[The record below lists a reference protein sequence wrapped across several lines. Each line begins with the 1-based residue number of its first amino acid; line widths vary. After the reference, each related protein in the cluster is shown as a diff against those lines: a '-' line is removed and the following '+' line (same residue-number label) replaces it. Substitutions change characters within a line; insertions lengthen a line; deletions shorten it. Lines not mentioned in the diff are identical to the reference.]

1 MIFDRFRLS
10 ILFLSGLGAAVVIAF
25 TVGGCGTEYYKADAD
40 KEVYQIIDG
49 KWKDSFGQKANYVI
63 ADANTIPS
71 PNDVNVEKPSISAE
85 PLSLAQAV
93 AIATKYNR
101 DYQSQKEDLYLSALL
116 LTGERYK
123 YSLQW
128 FGTIDAEYTKNV
140 VSSEEKT
147 IVSPEKKTIEAEG
160 GVKNTLLTPD
170 GIMLNSSLAIDWT
183 RFLTGDPRTTLG
195 SVLTGDIAIPL
206 LGSGAGKTAWEH
218 LTQTERNVLYQ
229 IRTFNR
235 YRQTFV
241 VDTINA
247 YYGVLKQRDLA
258 NNRLNNYKRSLEFTK
273 QSEMEARTGKRPAF
287 EVDQAKQRELAA
299 YNDYVDAQQSYEQ
312 ILDSFKIELSLPTD
326 ANIELDQ
333 NELKA
338 LQNTGTSEPEYTVD
352 TVIETAL
359 LTRLDLANS
368 ADLIDDAVRGV
379 ILTSEGLGTQLNL
392 TGSAFVNSTGKTDFD
407 RLQFHKGAYGLGLSA
422 DLPFDRKS
430 QRNTYRTALITL
442 QQRQRDYDNNVDTI
456 MLEVRQAYRQL
467 KATAEQYITQK
478 KSLALAEERV
488 RNMPLLLKSGR
499 AVTRD
504 LLDAQD
510 ALLLAQNNLT
520 SALLGHTIAKL
531 NFFRDV
537 GVLQVRPDGM
547 WEQNTQWT
555 SVMK

>member
-1 MIFDRFRLS
+1 MIFDRFRPA
-10 ILFLSGLGAAVVIAF
+10 ILFLSGLAATVLIAF
-25 TVGGCGTEYYKADAD
+25 TVGGCGPEYYKADAD

-49 KWKDSFGQKANYVI
+49 KWKDSFGQKVNYKISDVPPCPNDI
-63 ADANTIPS
+63 QVEKTIPS
-71 PNDVNVEKPSISAE
+71 PNTIN
-85 PLSLAQAV
+85 LAQAV
-93 AIATKYNR
+93 AIATRYNR
-101 DYQSQKEDLYLSALL
+101 DYQSNKEALYLAALA

-123 YSLQW
+123 YALKW
-128 FGTIDAEYTKNV
+128 FGTIDATYARGIDSTTGNNYED
-140 VSSEEKT
+140 VSVNS
-147 IVSPEKKTIEAEG
+147 EG
-160 GVKNTLLTPD
+160 GVKQSQLLGDGVLLNTGLT
-170 GIMLNSSLAIDWT
+170 IDWV

-195 SVLTGDIAIPL
+195 SILTGDIAIPL
-206 LGSGAGKTAWEH
+206 LGSGAGKAAKET
-218 LTQTERNVLYQ
+218 LTQAERNVLYE
-229 IRTFNR
+229 IRSFNR

-241 VDTINA
+241 VDIITS
-247 YYGVLKQRDLA
+247 YYSVLQQRDSA
-258 NNRLNNYKRSLEFTK
+258 TNAWNNYKRSLEFTK
-273 QSEMEARTGKRPAF
+273 QSEMEAKTGKRPAF

-299 YNDYVDAQQSYEQ
+299 YDGYVGTEQNYEFA
-312 ILDSFKIELSLPTD
+312 LDSFKIRLSLPTD

-338 LQNTGTSEPEYTVD
+338 LQNIGVSEPEYTVD

-359 LTRLDLANS
+359 LMRLDLANS
-368 ADLIDDAVRGV
+368 ADYIDDSVRNV

-392 TGSAFVNSTGKTDFD
+392 TGSAAVNSTGQTDFD
-407 RLQFHKGAYGLGLSA
+407 RLQFHKGNYNAGLSA
-422 DLPFDRKS
+422 DLPFDRKN
-430 QRNTYRTALITL
+430 QRNAYRKAVIALE
-442 QQRQRDYDNNVDTI
+442 QSQRDYDNSIDTVI
-456 MLEVRQAYRQL
+456 LNVRQAYRQL

-478 KSLALAEERV
+478 KSLTLAEERV

-510 ALLLAQNNLT
+510 ALLLAQNDLT
-520 SALLGHTIAKL
+520 SALLGHTVAKL